1 MVFEMAEDDIYGN
14 KKRYENFVAD
24 FRNIIANAG
33 NDRRSK
39 YACKHKPNLEYF
51 VKLFNHFGARDLSFI
66 RRLRIIQCVKF
77 ACHFFDKDFAECSR
91 DDMDALM
98 SAMHQVYNTPKSK
111 ETFIRELKLVW
122 KILFPEKDEKGRPD
136 ETLVPYAVRHISP
149 KIDKS
154 RQKMRKDKFSLEEFE
169 SLVGYFGKDPRIQA
183 FLTLSLESLARPQ
196 ELLYVKIEDV
206 KLFDNYAKIYIS
218 EHGKE
223 GTGLIQCIDSY
234 PYLAKW
240 LSVHPNKGNKQSF
253 LFVNIGN
260 TNTLKQL
267 KPDNINKFIQVACKH
282 LGITKPVTCY
292 SLKRNG
298 VTMRRLR
305 GESDM
310 EIQHAARWTSA
321 SQLKTY
327 DLSNQ
332 DEAFK
337 KELQRRGLVAGD
349 SNGQEGLGTKS
360 CAFCNKAVGFEE
372 TVCPNCKRPLDR
384 QVIVEEAKQKD
395 QEIQQLQQQIQSINE
410 QFESMKKQMMQEMMT
425 LIAQNQKATQTP

>member
-1 MVFEMAEDDIYGN
+1 MAEDDIYGN
-14 KKRYENFVAD
+14 KKRYEKFVAD

-33 NDRRSK
+33 NNRRSK
-39 YACKHKPNLEYF
+39 YVCKHKPNLEYY

-66 RRLRIIQCVKF
+66 RRIRIIQCVKF
-77 ACHFFDKDFAECSR
+77 ACHFFEKDFATCSR

-98 SAMHQVYNTPKSK
+98 AAMHQVYNTPKSK

-169 SLVGYFGKDPRIQA
+169 NLVGYFGKDPRIQA

-196 ELLYVKIEDV
+196 ELLYVKLEDV

-267 KPDNINKFIQVACKH
+267 KPENINKFIRGACKN

-298 VTMRRLR
+298 VTIRRLR

-310 EIQHAARWTSA
+310 EIQHAARWTST

-337 KELQRRGLVAGD
+337 KELQRRGLLAGD
-349 SNGQEGLGTKS
+349 SKGQEGLGTRT
-360 CAFCNKAVGFEE
+360 CAFCNTAVGFDE
-372 TVCPNCKRPLDR
+372 TICPNCKRPLDR

-395 QEIQQLQQQIQSINE
+395 LEIQQLQQQV
-410 QFESMKKQMMQEMMT
+410 QFLNDQFTSMKKQLMQEMMT
-425 LIAQNQKATQTP
+425 VIAQNQKATQTP